1 MTPNL
6 ILPEGYRALLDLRE
20 TEKAIKLIKDFF
32 EANLSAEL
40 RLSRVTAPLFVLKG
54 TGVNDDLNGIEKP
67 AGFPAPAL
75 GGAEVEVVQ
84 SLAKWKR
91 MALADYGFKPGYGLY
106 TDMNAIRPSEDLDN
120 LHSLYVDQ
128 WDWELVMGEGQRK
141 AAFLKDIVSRIY
153 SALKRTEF
161 LVYDHYPE
169 IPPALPE
176 SITFLHSAE
185 LQARWPDKS
194 PREREDAAAKEYGA
208 IFVIGIGGPLADGK
222 IHDGRAPDYDDWST
236 AAEDGKAGLNGD
248 IVVWNEL
255 LGRSFEL
262 SSMGIRV
269 DPAALKRQ
277 LAVRGLEQRSSLYWH
292 KRLLSGEFPQTV
304 GGGVGQSRLC
314 MFLLRKAHIGEIQA
328 SLWPADQ
335 AEACAKAGIKLL

>member
-1 MTPNL
+1 MTPTL
-6 ILPEGYRALLDLRE
+6 ILPSGYRPILDLRE

-67 AGFPAPAL
+67 VGFPVPAL
-75 GGAEVEVVQ
+75 GGDDVEVVQ

-128 WDWELVMGEGQRK
+128 WDWELVIGEGQR
-141 AAFLKDIVSRIY
+141 AASFLRQIVARIY
-153 SALKRTEF
+153 AAMKRTEF

-169 IPPALPE
+169 IKPVLPE
-176 SITFLHSAE
+176 SIAFLHSAD
-185 LQARWPDKS
+185 LQARWPGMT
-194 PREREDAAAKEYGA
+194 PREREDAAAKEHGA
-208 IFVIGIGGPLADGK
+208 IFVQGIGGVLPDGK

-236 AAEDGKAGLNGD
+236 KDEDGKIGLNGD
-248 IVVWNEL
+248 IVVWNET

-269 DPAALKRQ
+269 DPAALERQ
-277 LAVRGLEQRSSLYWH
+277 LAIRGMEARAGLYWH
-292 KRLLSGEFPQTV
+292 KRLLAGEFPQTI
-304 GGGVGQSRLC
+304 GGGIGQSRLC
-314 MFLLRKAHIGEIQA
+314 MFMLRKAHIGEIQA

-335 AEACAKAGIKLL
+335 AEACRKAGIALL